1 MDRNP
6 APSHAAHDELLLARL
21 YGGDLEGRE
30 LERAREMVISCRECA
45 AVLADFEA
53 IAAATV
59 AMSIPPRPRDF
70 TIGPAE
76 ARALRQRGPAPK
88 PGLRGIV
95 SRLGPVRALGTS
107 MTAAGIAGIL
117 ALGAISISGQ
127 TATSSIDY
135 RQAAEPGGQE
145 LAIGSPTSAQAPNA
159 PQDKNGAGTPA
170 PSGEAADWASAD
182 TLAAQT
188 PEPNPG
194 ESGSPRAPA
203 ADDGAQPG
211 ASEATT
217 GSGHAEGGGTREAP
231 PAGQAAG
238 SDSGPLWLAGFGCL
252 AVGGLVLVVVPT
264 LRRRRSA
271 GGTG

>member
-6 APSHAAHDELLLARL
+6 AAHAAHDELLLARL

-30 LERAREMVISCRECA
+30 LERAREMVSSCRECA

-53 IAAATV
+53 IAAATA
-59 AMSIPPRPRDF
+59 AMSVPARPRDF
-70 TIGPAE
+70 TIGPSE
-76 ARALRQRGPAPK
+76 ARVLRRSGPARR

-95 SRLGPVRALGTS
+95 FRLGPVRALGTS

-117 ALGAISISGQ
+117 ALGAISLTGQ

-145 LAIGSPTSAQAPNA
+145 LAMASPTDAQAPNA
-159 PQDKNGAGTPA
+159 FQDKNGAGTPA
-170 PSGEAADWASAD
+170 PSGQAVAWGSAD
-182 TLAAQT
+182 TLTGQT
-188 PEPNPG
+188 PEPNPN
-194 ESGSPRAPA
+194 EAGSPRAPA
-203 ADDGAQPG
+203 ADDEAQPG

-217 GSGHAEGGGTREAP
+217 GSGYAEGGGTGEAP

-252 AVGGLVLVVVPT
+252 AALGLVLAVVPT

-271 GGTG
+271 GGRS

>member
-6 APSHAAHDELLLARL
+6 APAHAAHDELLLARL

-30 LERAREMVISCRECA
+30 LERAREMVSSCRECA

-53 IAAATV
+53 IAAATTALSV
-59 AMSIPPRPRDF
+59 PPRPRDF

-76 ARALRQRGPAPK
+76 ASALRRRGPSRRL
-88 PGLRGIV
+88 GLRGIV

-117 ALGAISISGQ
+117 ALGAVSLTGQ
-127 TATSSIDY
+127 TATTSIDY
-135 RQAAEPGGQE
+135 RQAAEPNGQE
-145 LAIGSPTSAQAPNA
+145 LAAGSPSPAHA

-170 PSGEAADWASAD
+170 PSGQAAAWSSAD
-182 TLAAQT
+182 TLAGQT
-188 PEPNPG
+188 PEPNPA
-194 ESGSPRAPA
+194 EAESPRAPEI
-203 ADDGAQPG
+203 DDGDRPG

-217 GSGHAEGGGTREAP
+217 GSGHSEGGGTGEAP
-231 PAGQAAG
+231 PAGQAEG

-252 AVGGLVLVVVPT
+252 AAGGLVLVVVPT